1 MQMQSLGG
9 QWQFRQASTSDWLP
23 ATVPG
28 GVHTDLLALGKIPDP
43 FMADNEKKVMWVAEQ
58 DWDYRHAFG
67 VDAGVLGEDKVFLVA
82 DGLDT
87 LATVT
92 LNGKALGDTDNM
104 FRRYEWEVKSLLKP
118 GDNELLIEF
127 RSPVA
132 FCAAE
137 DAKRPLKGVTQ
148 AIPGGPHLRKAPCQ
162 FGWDWGPMLPPI
174 GVWQDIRLEGRSIAR
189 LEDVHLRQR
198 HAGGS
203 VAVSAAVAVDSWQDA
218 PLTVQF
224 VLTAPGGSTQQAT
237 EGVSGEAAALAMAV
251 ADPKLW
257 WPNGYGAQPL
267 YKVDI
272 VLLTGERELDRRTFQ
287 MGLRKIELR
296 QQPDQWG
303 ESFTFVVN
311 GVPIFAK
318 GSDWIPAHTF
328 PTQLTDAFLEQLIRD
343 AALTHQNML
352 RVWGGGFYE
361 EERFYD
367 LCDRYG
373 ILVWQDFVFA
383 CSIYPLDRP
392 DFVANLQQEMLENVR
407 RLRHRAS
414 LALWCGNN
422 EMEQGW
428 ETWGWARPDVDEQQM
443 AALHRLAETFPPVRN
458 LLDAAEHVKPLDDW
472 QVLRDA
478 YLTFFHTTLPAW
490 VKEWDPDGIYWP
502 SSPSSDTP
510 FRNVNGQERG
520 DAHYWDV
527 WHGRQPFTAYRSQ
540 YPRFM
545 SEFGF
550 QALPPLATIST
561 YADEADWNMTSYV
574 MEHHQRSGTGNGLM
588 LGQMTDNYRTAKD
601 FPSLVYLS
609 MMLQAEG
616 IRYGVE
622 HWRRNMARVSGTL
635 YWQLNDCWPVASWAS
650 LDSFGRWKALHY
662 AAGRFY
668 APVLLSLHDR
678 GPLIDIHVTSDLLQ
692 PWAGTVRW
700 SLETLGGDVLEKGEA
715 AVDAAPQADTQVRA
729 LDFTAKV
736 NDENSRKLV
745 FVAELWQGDQL
756 VATAV
761 STCVPNK
768 HLELVDPQL
777 RATVRASGEGLAIDV
792 SAATLARH
800 VELAFNGVD
809 AVFSDNYFDIPG
821 GRTRTV
827 TTSMPAGWTVPQAQA
842 ALQIRSL
849 RDSYV

>member
-1 MQMQSLGG
+1 MQMQSLAG

-43 FMADNEKKVMWVAEQ
+43 FVADNEKKVMWVAEQ
-58 DWDYRHAFG
+58 DWDYRHTFQVEA
-67 VDAGVLGEDKVFLVA
+67 AVLGEDKVFLVA

-104 FRRYEWEVKSLLKP
+104 FRRYEWEVKPLLKP
-118 GDNELLIEF
+118 GDNELLIQF

-148 AIPGGPHLRKAPCQ
+148 AIAGGPHLRKAPCQ

-203 VAVSAAVAVDSWQDA
+203 VAVSAAVAVESWQDA
-218 PLTVQF
+218 PLTIQF
-224 VLTAPGGSTQQAT
+224 VVTAPGGSTQQAT
-237 EGVSGEAAALAMAV
+237 EPVSGEAAALAMAV
-251 ADPKLW
+251 ADPQLW

-267 YKVDI
+267 YKVDV
-272 VLLTGERELDRRTFQ
+272 VLLTGERELDRRTYQ
-287 MGLRKIELR
+287 MGLRTIELR

-383 CSIYPLDRP
+383 CSIYPLDRA

-422 EMEQGW
+422 EMEWGW
-428 ETWGWARPDVDEQQM
+428 ESWGWAAPDIDEQQM
-443 AALHRLAETFPPVRN
+443 AALHRLADTFPPVRS

-478 YLTFFHTTLPAW
+478 YLTFFHTTLPGW

-510 FRNVNGQERG
+510 FRNVNAQDRG

-561 YADEADWNMTSYV
+561 YADAADWNMTSYV

-622 HWRRNMARVSGTL
+622 HWRRNMDRVSGTL
-635 YWQLNDCWPVASWAS
+635 YWQLNDCWPVASWSS

-662 AAGRFY
+662 AARRFY

-678 GPLIDIHVTSDLLQ
+678 GPLIDIHVTSDLQQ

-700 SLETLGGDVLEKGEA
+700 SLETLGGEVVEKGEET
-715 AVDAAPQADTQVRA
+715 VNAAPQARYA
-729 LDFTAKV
+729 GAC
-736 NDENSRKLV
+736 
-745 FVAELWQGDQL
+745 A
-756 VATAV
+756 
-761 STCVPNK
+761 
-768 HLELVDPQL
+768 
-777 RATVRASGEGLAIDV
+777 GLHG
-792 SAATLARH
+792 ARQ
-800 VELAFNGVD
+800 
-809 AVFSDNYFDIPG
+809 
-821 GRTRTV
+821 R
-827 TTSMPAGWTVPQAQA
+827 
-842 ALQIRSL
+842 
-849 RDSYV
+849 